1 MPKYRYEGKAPTRI
15 GIGAVEYGMVVELPT
30 APNRL
35 FVEIKEVVAPVIK
48 PVKTLPKITKED
60 Q

>member
-15 GIGAVEYGMVVELPT
+15 GVGAVEYGMIVDLPS

-35 FVEIKEVVAPVIK
+35 FVEVVEAPVIK
-48 PVKTLPKITKED
+48 PVKIVKPVVKEGK
-60 Q
+60 